1 MTANI
6 AAVSLSIEGGDDLA
20 AKVNP
25 RLIELSLFEKR
36 EAEADELS
44 LSLHNHDGLLAIP
57 EQGVALRL
65 GLGWRSSTEAQ
76 PGIVDKGRFLV
87 DEVGASGPPDIVTI
101 RARSANLA
109 GDYRKRR
116 TRSWIDTTLGAIIGD
131 IAQRN
136 GGAAR
141 IAGDL
146 AGIAIPAIE
155 QEGTSDMAFVRELG
169 RRFDAIATWKGG
181 RLLFTPIGASATAGG
196 RPLASVVINRR
207 DAGAWSFTQASRDDY
222 DGAEAQWHDPDEARR
237 KVVKTG
243 GKNPRRLPTIYA
255 SEEEAKKAAEAAKT
269 RDQRKPFGFQFELA
283 VADPALQ
290 PDQRVS
296 LSGWGAK
303 IDGIKWLI
311 KSIETRF
318 GAGGMHQ
325 RIEMES
331 S

>member
-6 AAVSLSIEGGDDLA
+6 AAVSLAIEGGADLA

-25 RLIELSLFEKR
+25 RLIELTLSEKR

-44 LSLHNHDGLLAIP
+44 ITLHNHDGLLAIP
-57 EQGVALRL
+57 EQGVPLRL
-65 GLGWRSSTEAQ
+65 GLGWRSSVETL
-76 PGIVDKGRFLV
+76 PGMVDKGRFLV

-101 RARSANLA
+101 RARSADLA

-116 TRSWIDTTLGAIIGD
+116 TRSWIDTKLGSIISD
-131 IAQRN
+131 IAQRH
-136 GGAAR
+136 GGEAR

-146 AGIAIPAIE
+146 ASIAIPAIE

-181 RLLFTPIGASATAGG
+181 RLLFTPIGASATASGRLKASMAIKRIEGG
-196 RPLASVVINRR
+196 Q
-207 DAGAWSFTQASRDDY
+207 WSFTQASRDDY

-243 GKNPRRLPTIYA
+243 GKNPRRLPTVYA
-255 SEEEAKKAAEAAKT
+255 SEQEAKKAAEAAKT
-269 RDQRKPFGFQFELA
+269 RDQRKPFAFQFDLA

-303 IDGIKWLI
+303 IDGIDWLI

-318 GAGGMHQ
+318 GASGMHQ
-325 RIEMES
+325 RIEMEGA
-331 S
+331 